1 MPANPM
7 LSPIDEILADVRAG
21 QMVVLVDERE
31 GGDGV
36 LCVAAERVTPDTI
49 NFMAT
54 HARGLICIA
63 LTEGRMRRL
72 GIPLLG
78 NPLAPNRQPAFGA
91 SIEARTGVTK
101 ASGS

>member
-1 MPANPM
+1 M
-7 LSPIDEILADVRAG
+7 LTPIDEILADVRAG
-21 QMVVLVDERE
+21 QMVVLVDERD

-36 LCVAAERVTPDTI
+36 LCMAAERVTPDAI

-54 HARGLICIA
+54 YARGLICIA

-78 NPLAPNRQPAFGA
+78 EPAGADAP
-91 SIEARTGVTK
+91 TGVRRVDR
-101 ASGS
+101 SPHRRHDRHLCE